1 MPSTNECNGNSG
13 GAGIGAL
20 DKIPRLPRSAFL
32 LYLLVLFVGFSSFA
46 RIQAFP
52 MTELRHFKSNER
64 VSAFLRSKMDA
75 STAETTTVSLQDYL
89 EGRIHRGEM
98 EKDLAKVLLGV
109 AKSCAE
115 VSRRLKTHTLDH
127 NSAVATTSINIQGEQ
142 QKSMDVVANDIFV
155 QTLHSID
162 SVAAMASEEEE
173 EVIYTKTKAKAKTNN
188 NNNRRLYEIAFDPL
202 DGSGNLDVNLPT
214 GSIFG
219 IGESTTQA
227 FSKPGSD
234 LVASGYALYSSST
247 ELVVTLGKDQPV
259 LGFTL
264 LVDGIH
270 DDENDSC
277 EFILSRNAIQ
287 CPPHGPYYSLNEA
300 REPDWPDGLKQWIH
314 DSKRGKTKTGQI
326 YSSRYVCS
334 LCADFHR
341 TLLQGGWAGNP
352 RPHLR
357 LLYEAAPLAF
367 LMESAG
373 GRGSDGRQ
381 SLLEIVPEG
390 LHDRVCVFLGSSE
403 DIEDLESY
411 GNVQQVQAKRYEA

>member
-1 MPSTNECNGNSG
+1 MPSKNESNGNSG
-13 GAGIGAL
+13 GARSGAL
-20 DKIPRLPRSAFL
+20 ESIQRLSRASVL
-32 LYLLVLFVGFSSFA
+32 LYVAVLLVGSCSFA
-46 RIQAFP
+46 KIQAFS
-52 MTELRHFKSNER
+52 TREFGNCQSNKR
-64 VSAFLRSKMDA
+64 SSVFLRSKMDA
-75 STAETTTVSLQDYL
+75 STTVTVTVSLRDYL
-89 EGRIHRGEM
+89 EDRIQQKTL
-98 EKDLAKVLLGV
+98 EKDLAEVLLGV

-127 NSAVATTSINIQGEQ
+127 NSAMVTSINVQGEQ
-142 QKSMDVVANDIFV
+142 QKGMDVVANDIFV
-155 QTLHSID
+155 QNLHSID

-173 EVIYTKTKAKAKTNN
+173 DVIYTKNN
-188 NNNRRLYEIAFDPL
+188 NQNNPCLYEIAFDPL

-219 IGESTTQA
+219 IAESFAHA

-247 ELVVTLGKDQPV
+247 ELVVSLGKNQPV
-259 LGFTL
+259 MGFTL
-264 LVDGIH
+264 VD
-270 DDENDSC
+270 NTSKDSIDN
-277 EFILSRNAIQ
+277 EEDSFGFVLSRKAIQ
-287 CPPHGPYYSLNEA
+287 CPPQGPYYSLNEA
-300 REPDWPDGLKQWIH
+300 REPDWPDGLRQWIH
-314 DSKRGKTKTGQI
+314 DSKQGKTQTGQT

-381 SLLEIVPEG
+381 NLLEIVPEG
-390 LHDRVCVFLGSSE
+390 LHDRVCVFLGSRE
-403 DIEDLESY
+403 DIDDLESY
-411 GNVQQVQAKRYEA
+411 GNIQQVQAKRYKA